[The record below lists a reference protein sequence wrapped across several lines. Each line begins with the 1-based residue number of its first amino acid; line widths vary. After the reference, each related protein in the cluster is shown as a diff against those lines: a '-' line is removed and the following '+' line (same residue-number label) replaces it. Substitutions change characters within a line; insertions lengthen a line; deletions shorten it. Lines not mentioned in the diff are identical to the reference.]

1 MYSSNTER
9 TANST
14 ADNNKPV
21 SKTSSVERSLMLS
34 HQLLLVGYKSQKN
47 ITIGHLN
54 VNSLRNK
61 IVAVEELIKKKN
73 WHMFA
78 LRN

>member
-1 MYSSNTER
+1 
-9 TANST
+9 
-14 ADNNKPV
+14 
-21 SKTSSVERSLMLS
+21 MLS
-34 HQLLLVGYKSQKN
+34 HQLLLVGYKSPKN

-73 WHMFA
+73 
-78 LRN
+78 